1 MHSCEND
8 GWKDVSGLGPDEQ
21 RHRVT
26 NCMCLQ
32 VQSLEGQWK
41 PDGKMR

>member
-21 RHRVT
+21 RHRDVE
-26 NCMCLQ
+26 
-32 VQSLEGQWK
+32 VQGLCGV
-41 PDGKMR
+41 

>member
-1 MHSCEND
+1 MQSCEND
-8 GWKDVSGLGPDEQ
+8 SWKDVSGLGPDEQ

-26 NCMCLQ
+26 NGMCLQ
-32 VQSLEGQWK
+32 VQSFEGQWK